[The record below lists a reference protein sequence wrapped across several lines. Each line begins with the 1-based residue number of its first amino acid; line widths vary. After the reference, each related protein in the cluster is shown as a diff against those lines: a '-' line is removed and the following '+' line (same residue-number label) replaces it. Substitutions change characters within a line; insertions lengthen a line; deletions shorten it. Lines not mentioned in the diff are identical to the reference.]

1 MVVLG
6 TRCLVVPTT
15 RGVCSWYRLRRAK
28 AIFRTSTAPKDRGR
42 PFEKSLGRK
51 KKVVVHH
58 YQNQRDEVLAQQ
70 RNIAIFQRDTKTCN
84 PVSILFEGSVLTPAR
99 VFRLV
104 QSINAQTSKDYLAK
118 MHTDLDFVSEALGKD
133 APRFSKGG

>member
-1 MVVLG
+1 MYAPG
-6 TRCLVVPTT
+6 TGCGERK
-15 RGVCSWYRLRRAK
+15 RFFELRPRQKIGAALSK
-28 AIFRTSTAPKDRGR
+28 NRW
-42 PFEKSLGRK
+42 EEK